1 MVLPWSVAYTLM
13 PQIIIYF
20 STHLSFLKNKK
31 HEAVGLLV
39 HVESAKKAQVRAC
52 ANNNILQGEYIMKL
66 TEKQVVFYSAEKDGF
81 LKSYKDKGSLVF
93 EAVFDDR
100 LWKALQLPIEFYEKQ
115 KNNLDKLA
123 EAFDCEVLIVEVEY
137 NVTKLDGSDFERTER
152 KEVTRDDIKALLEI
166 FAK

>member
-1 MVLPWSVAYTLM
+1 
-13 PQIIIYF
+13 
-20 STHLSFLKNKK
+20 
-31 HEAVGLLV
+31 
-39 HVESAKKAQVRAC
+39 
-52 ANNNILQGEYIMKL
+52 MKQ

-81 LKSYKDKGSLVF
+81 LKSYKDKGSIVF

-152 KEVTRDDIKALLEI
+152 KEVTRDDIKVLLEI

>member
-1 MVLPWSVAYTLM
+1 MKRWGDGCTLRA
-13 PQIIIYF
+13 
-20 STHLSFLKNKK
+20 L
-31 HEAVGLLV
+31 
-39 HVESAKKAQVRAC
+39 KKAQVRAC
-52 ANNNILQGEYIMKL
+52 ANNNILQGEYIMKQ

-100 LWKALQLPIEFYEKQ
+100 LWKTLQLPIEFYEKQ

-123 EAFDCEVLIVEVEY
+123 EAFGCEVLIVEAEY

-152 KEVTRDDIKALLEI
+152 EGLKKDDIKALLEI